1 MQNPIKKLTNANR
14 LDPKTRTRI
23 LDKISSIINEL
34 YQEPKYK
41 KYSDMKLAKVT
52 NNGSTIEYAKHQ
64 GWDDGADTPDPERNK
79 LFQEFQKDL
88 LARIEER
95 LSDDLKQYG
104 IKIVEDDDFYLV
116 LQEETE
122 FSVSDDFLLAIH
134 ENAYLSDQ

>member
-41 KYSDMKLAKVT
+41 KYSDMKLIKVT
-52 NNGSTIEYAKHQ
+52 NNGLTIEYAKYQ
-64 GWDDGADTPDPERNK
+64 GWDDGVDTPDPERNK

-88 LARIEER
+88 LARIECILR
-95 LSDDLKQYG
+95 
-104 IKIVEDDDFYLV
+104 
-116 LQEETE
+116 
-122 FSVSDDFLLAIH
+122 
-134 ENAYLSDQ
+134 